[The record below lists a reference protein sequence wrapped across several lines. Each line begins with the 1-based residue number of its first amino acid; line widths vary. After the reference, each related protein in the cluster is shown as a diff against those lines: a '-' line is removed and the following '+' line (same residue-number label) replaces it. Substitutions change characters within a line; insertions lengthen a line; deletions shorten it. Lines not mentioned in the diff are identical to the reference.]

1 MIKENKNTT
10 IMNIVNNIYSAKDEG
25 LLGFCVREEVE
36 NDTENHMKV
45 GDYIVYLFKKYPEQA
60 ELLEEMLIA
69 ICGWGIESLRKIME
83 EQREYYES
91 L

>member
-10 IMNIVNNIYSAKDEG
+10 IMNAINNIYNKEDEG

-36 NDTENHMKV
+36 NDQENYERV
-45 GDYIVYLFKKYPEQA
+45 GNYIVYLFKKYPEQA
-60 ELLEEMLIA
+60 EILEEMLIA

-83 EQREYYES
+83 EQRNYYKS

>member
-1 MIKENKNTT
+1 MIKTAKNIA
-10 IMNIVNNIYSAKDEG
+10 IMNSVNDIYNKEDEG

-36 NDTENHMKV
+36 NDTENHGKV
-45 GDYIVYLFKKYPEQA
+45 GSYIVYLFKKYPEQA